1 MRTLVSVDMEGLN
14 GITHGSQVLPQMK
27 DYSLG
32 REIATRSINATTK
45 GIRAGGSE
53 EIYVV
58 DAHDGNRNIRASE
71 LDNRVNLI
79 SGYPKPLSM
88 VEGVRSCDKAF
99 FLGYH
104 SKAGTLFGVLDH
116 TYSTNVHRLKVN
128 GEEMGEIGLSAGV
141 AGFFGKPVV
150 FFAGD
155 KAAVSE
161 ANKVIEEAEFVVM
174 KEGISRYSAVN
185 MPMETSDDELTS
197 AAKKATAVK
206 GRIFSVES
214 PVSIS
219 LEFQN
224 SGMADS
230 CMIFPGVERID
241 AYTVAAQAGD
251 MLHAYQAFRVLVSL
265 SNTDHGNY

>member
-1 MRTLVSVDMEGLN
+1 MRILVSVDMEGLN
-14 GITHGSQVLPQMK
+14 GLTHGSQVLPEMRE
-27 DYSLG
+27 YSLG
-32 REIATRSINATTK
+32 RETATRSINATTK
-45 GIRAGGSE
+45 GIRSGGAD

-58 DAHDGNRNIRASE
+58 DAHDENRNIRVLE
-71 LDNRVNLI
+71 LDNQVNLI

-88 VEGVRSCDKAF
+88 VEGIKTCDKAF
-99 FLGYH
+99 LLGYH
-104 SKAGTLFGVLDH
+104 SKAGTVSGVLDH

-141 AGFFGKPVV
+141 SGFFGKPVV

-161 ANKVIEEAEFVVM
+161 ANKVIEEAEFVVL
-174 KEGISRYSAVN
+174 KEGISRYSATN
-185 MPMETSDDELTS
+185 MPMEKSNDELTS
-197 AAKKATAVK
+197 AAKKATVLK
-206 GRIFSVES
+206 GKTFSVGS

-230 CMIFPGVERID
+230 CMIFPGLDRID
-241 AYTVAAQAGD
+241 AYTVAIDAENILQ
-251 MLHAYQAFRVLVSL
+251 AYQIFRILVSL
-265 SNTDHGNY
+265 SKTDHGNY